1 MKRAGLYYLFTVYW
15 IAFVANYA
23 LPFVSM
29 FPYMHQL
36 SPFKSVQR
44 VSTSLIKERNIMRSA
59 NQPPSW
65 RREWDLNPRY
75 L

>member
-1 MKRAGLYYLFTVYW
+1 MERAGLYYLFTVYW
-15 IAFVANYA
+15 IDFVANYV

-44 VSTSLIKERNIMRSA
+44 VSTSLIKERKFSETA
-59 NQPPSW
+59 NQSPSW
-65 RREWDLNPRY
+65 RREWDSNPRY